1 MNEQQLVEQLLTQ
14 PSDFLCEVFFS
25 IVEET
30 VSQDPLVQAIQKLDP
45 NAQIRIISAIN
56 NSF

>member
-1 MNEQQLVEQLLTQ
+1 MNEQQLVDQLLTQ
-14 PSDFLCEVFFS
+14 PSDFLSEFFFS

-30 VSQDPLVQAIQKLDP
+30 VSQDPLVQAVQQLDL

>member
-1 MNEQQLVEQLLTQ
+1 MNEQQLVDQLLTQ
-14 PSDFLCEVFFS
+14 PSDFLREFFFS

-30 VSQDPLVQAIQKLDP
+30 VSQDPLVQAVQQLDL